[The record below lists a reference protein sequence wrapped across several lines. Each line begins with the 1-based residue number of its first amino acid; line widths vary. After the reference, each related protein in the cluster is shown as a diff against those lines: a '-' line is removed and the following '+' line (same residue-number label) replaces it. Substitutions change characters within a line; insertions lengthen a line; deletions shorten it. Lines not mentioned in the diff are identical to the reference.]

1 MVTVLHGQT
10 MAKRWAVEAEGLAF
24 EFHHTIE
31 PLRTLHAGR
40 GSSALGEDKA
50 IAQDDCTLCGFK
62 EVFR

>member
-1 MVTVLHGQT
+1 